1 MTKINKHY
9 DNLNRPAGDLF
20 PDLYVT
26 DNVFSKDQNF
36 SQGVESPT
44 DNKNPAKGEDASF
57 IDFSIHTGYGKNNGG
72 LLQKTLTH
80 SFVVICSIEYRTLD
94 GVHHPG
100 REGELENLVDRPFFK
115 CAMAERAKAQTYR
128 LVIVSSYGPS

>member
-1 MTKINKHY
+1 
-9 DNLNRPAGDLF
+9 LNRPAGNLF
-20 PDLYVT
+20 PDGYVT
-26 DNVFSKDQNF
+26 GDAFSKDQNF
-36 SQGVESPT
+36 FYRAESPT
-44 DNKNPAKGEDASF
+44 DNKNPAKEEDVNL
-57 IDFSIHTGYGKNNGG
+57 IDFSIHTGCGKNNGG

-100 REGELENLVDRPFFK
+100 REGELENMVDRPFFK

-128 LVIVSSYGPS
+128 LVLVPSYSPS